1 MLQGKWE
8 ILLTLV
14 SHSSSAMCWWERL
27 IVELAAVAIPESLI
41 CSRLIS
47 PLLAVMKSSIVKR
60 PGQFASWYWKK
71 DFRLKD
77 PAWIWILQYLDFF
90 FWDNMRRIKTAFFRS
105 FSSMRSTTLYQV
117 IRHSVFKKS
126 TIKKNIP
133 KQDELK
139 ILTDAWEPDEL
150 CCMGMRPAS
159 HTPASRNQSG

>member
-71 DFRLKD
+71 NFRLKD
-77 PAWIWILQYLDFF
+77 PAWIWILEYLDFF

-126 TIKKNIP
+126 MIKKKNSETGWI
-133 KQDELK
+133 ENSYRCLRTWWA
-139 ILTDAWEPDEL
+139 LLYGHET
-150 CCMGMRPAS
+150 S
-159 HTPASRNQSG
+159 FSYSGKS